1 MERQWATRDIDDVRA
16 AKRALEY
23 PSFMA
28 HVTDLLGKPITAG
41 LKRLPPDWNERIGA
55 IAHAALMQALA
66 LAMRTTRS
74 NRGMHS
80 SDVLHKILVTASGM
94 AGGSLGIT
102 TATIELP
109 ISTCIMLRSIID
121 IAKHEGHDVTMLE
134 VRLSCLEVFALGSR
148 QQNDDSSQEGYWVV
162 RAALA
167 KEVADAIKHVASK
180 GLSKRGAPA
189 LVRLISTVAA
199 RFSVVVTEETAA
211 KLVPVIGAAAGG
223 AINLLFMEHFQTVAH
238 GHFTIKRLEMKYGTE
253 AVRKKYDEL
262 RV

>member
-28 HVTDLLGKPITAG
+28 RVTDLLGKPITAG
-41 LKRLPPDWNERIGA
+41 LKRLPPDWNERISA
-55 IAHAALMQALA
+55 VANAALMQALA
-66 LAMRTTRS
+66 LAVRTTRS

-148 QQNDDSSQEGYWVV
+148 QHDDSSQEGYWVV

>member
-1 MERQWATRDIDDVRA
+1 MERQWARCDVDDLRG
-16 AKRALEY
+16 AKRALEC

-41 LKRLPPDWNERIGA
+41 LKRLPPDWNERISA
-55 IAHAALMQALA
+55 VANAALMQALT
-66 LAMRTTRS
+66 LAMQTTRP

-80 SDVLHKILVTASGM
+80 SDVLHRMLVTASGM

-109 ISTCIMLRSIID
+109 ISTCIMLRSIVD
-121 IAKHEGHDVTMLE
+121 IARHEGHDVARLE

-148 QQNDDSSQEGYWVV
+148 QQSDDSSQGGYWVV
-162 RAALA
+162 RGALA
-167 KEVADAIKHVASK
+167 KEIADAIKHVASR
-180 GLSKRGAPA
+180 GMSKRGAPA
-189 LVRLISTVAA
+189 LVRLISTIAA

-238 GHFTIKRLEMKYGTE
+238 GHFTIKRLEVKYGLE
-253 AVRKKYDEL
+253 AVRKKYEEL